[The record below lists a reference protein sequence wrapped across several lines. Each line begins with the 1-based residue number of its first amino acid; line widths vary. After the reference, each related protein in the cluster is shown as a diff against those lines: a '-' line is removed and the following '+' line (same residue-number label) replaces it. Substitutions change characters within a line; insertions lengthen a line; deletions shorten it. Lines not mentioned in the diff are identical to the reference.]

1 VQRKKLLYIAFLVLF
16 FWTNQSYFAQSLSNL
31 EKRAIEAFEKQNYS
45 NALVDYRQLLAK
57 DQQNPDYNYRYG
69 VCIFEVE
76 NRFKAAKYFDVVL
89 GLRQIPDPLLYYYR
103 AQIYQE
109 QYFFKQAIQAYQT
122 YAQLSQNAKFQK
134 DISKH
139 IAECNRGLEEVEA
152 FIRLPLISL
161 SATENQKFY
170 SQYPFSSDDYS
181 YYEAPEVHSK
191 NNAKNGHVPVYA
203 YKRGMK
209 YRIFSSYGP
218 KGTQLDLYI
227 QQKDANNEWGQAALI
242 LGEVNNPLTDESF
255 GFYDP
260 NTSTLY
266 FSSKSKSIGQHD
278 LFKAKYSIATN
289 TASEVEK
296 MAYPYSSPS
305 DDLFYVCDATQQK
318 AYFATNRQGKV
329 GQYEIYVLEL
339 DAAVQANFIFSG
351 FFNNELEP
359 NSKSVVLEFSDLIT
373 GMRYGPFVSDDNG
386 AYQVALPL
394 SGDFALEIQV
404 EGASKS
410 YQTRFNIPNLKPQTA
425 LQQQVSYFSDELGAE
440 QWQVRNQIVDL
451 DPANQI
457 AGLSQLQ
464 FQEAKGSL
472 LTYKSSINTIQS
484 NSSLPS
490 SPSLGFEWG
499 MGTIDTT
506 AFIAKMTDSLI
517 AAEVSLENQ
526 VRLMELLR
534 HDFELQL
541 AFREQMLAQLSELNE
556 QPNAHDQRRQL
567 MESLTQVERTLAFD
581 KQWIEINQAA
591 NIPDLE
597 ILDTLRSINERNQ
610 LILLTGDS
618 LELINGWQKRR
629 ESIQQYLQIAAF
641 DGASALEAASLDEQ
655 RNLQNLLKEE
665 SLVRSQKENIAL
677 QIKQLQADL
686 PLQSKKVQS
695 QTQLQIEVFQTQL
708 RDLEE
713 LSSTLHTAREAKV
726 VQIQVF
732 EQTTQ
737 KEAFLV
743 EAENQEL
750 PELNLQSSYEA
761 LLAQYAQQEVLSA
774 AIKSQNEI
782 ILATEAQAAERS
794 EPQPV
799 QEVALA
805 NEAPAAER
813 SEPQPVQEV
822 VVANET
828 PAAERSEPQPVQEVA
843 LANEAPAAERSELQ
857 PVQEVALA
865 NEAPAAERS
874 EPQPVQEVVVAN
886 EAPAAERSEPQPV
899 QDVALANEAP
909 AAERSEPQPVQEVA
923 LANETPAA
931 ERSELA
937 LNMKII
943 EEQISIFEDEL
954 LALAEMSLDELPIEL
969 PKINHLFLSN
979 EALIRLDEQLELPKE
994 DKSRVE
1000 QMTLSSVQEMEAY
1013 LAYLEL
1019 RNSHEQLKIDLLANQ
1034 QEIRDLE
1041 LYYSPDQKQEL
1052 TSKLLLQQEL
1062 QTKLLDQ
1069 KALVLAQPNQ
1079 AKFEALMI
1087 QNYRP
1092 PLNSPNEVNSSSIVN
1107 STYSNE
1113 FRIEENPNRSSTSAI
1128 PVGLPC
1134 PEGLV
1139 FRVQVGAF
1147 RKPVPADRFRE
1158 FTPVDGQILANG
1170 LTVYMAGY
1178 FKSSKEALQQQTL
1191 IRKLGYSDA
1200 FVVAYQNC
1208 NRLSLAQGRLLESN
1222 ITPLAQELEEKSQF
1236 ASPGQGLYYSVQV
1249 GVYNRLL
1256 SSEGQLGLPEL
1267 IEAKTA
1273 KGQYRYASG
1282 KFDNVISAK
1291 ERQQLAVNK
1300 GVKDAFIVAYY
1311 QGKRITLAE
1320 AKTISQSGIV
1330 FETTFESKPHQLEL
1344 PQSLRQEI
1352 TALQFPKATPLQL
1365 PDPIC
1370 RYEIKCN
1377 DCLSELSR
1385 YNRVGVFIYDPEK
1398 DLIFSALQKSS
1409 QWNVVQQMYLKE
1421 LRKRTLTLKGE
1432 TQTVVIVDHRIDG
1445 AFMDWLLRQQHGYEL
1460 LYNQDGDL
1468 ELRIQIPEAD

>member
-1 VQRKKLLYIAFLVLF
+1 M
-16 FWTNQSYFAQSLSNL
+16 

-805 NEAPAAER
+805 NE
-813 SEPQPVQEV
+813 
-822 VVANET
+822 
-828 PAAERSEPQPVQEVA
+828 
-843 LANEAPAAERSELQ
+843 
-857 PVQEVALA
+857 
-865 NEAPAAERS
+865 
-874 EPQPVQEVVVAN
+874 
-886 EAPAAERSEPQPV
+886 
-899 QDVALANEAP
+899 
-909 AAERSEPQPVQEVA
+909 
-923 LANETPAA
+923 TPAA

>member
-1 VQRKKLLYIAFLVLF
+1 M
-16 FWTNQSYFAQSLSNL
+16 

-181 YYEAPEVHSK
+181 FYEAPEVHSK

-278 LFKAKYSIATN
+278 LFKARYSIATN

-713 LSSTLHTAREAKV
+713 LSSALHTAREAKV

-743 EAENQEL
+743 EAENQEI

-782 ILATEAQAAERS
+782 II
-794 EPQPV
+794 
-799 QEVALA
+799 
-805 NEAPAAER
+805 
-813 SEPQPVQEV
+813 
-822 VVANET
+822 ANET

-843 LANEAPAAERSELQ
+843 LANEAQ
-857 PVQEVALA
+857 VT
-865 NEAPAAERS
+865 
-874 EPQPVQEVVVAN
+874 
-886 EAPAAERSEPQPV
+886 
-899 QDVALANEAP
+899 
-909 AAERSEPQPVQEVA
+909 
-923 LANETPAA
+923 ETPAA
-931 ERSELA
+931 ERSEPA

-1034 QEIRDLE
+1034 QEIRDLV

-1113 FRIEENPNRSSTSAI
+1113 FRIEENPNRPSTSAI

-1249 GVYNRLL
+1249 GVYNRPL

-1282 KFDNVISAK
+1282 KFDNVKSAK

-1330 FETTFESKPHQLEL
+1330 FEKAFESKPHQLEL

>member
-1 VQRKKLLYIAFLVLF
+1 M
-16 FWTNQSYFAQSLSNL
+16 

-373 GMRYGPFVSDDNG
+373 EMRYGPFVSDDNG

-799 QEVALA
+799 QE
-805 NEAPAAER
+805 
-813 SEPQPVQEV
+813 
-822 VVANET
+822 
-828 PAAERSEPQPVQEVA
+828 
-843 LANEAPAAERSELQ
+843 
-857 PVQEVALA
+857 
-865 NEAPAAERS
+865 
-874 EPQPVQEVVVAN
+874 
-886 EAPAAERSEPQPV
+886 
-899 QDVALANEAP
+899 VALANEAP

>member
-1 VQRKKLLYIAFLVLF
+1 M
-16 FWTNQSYFAQSLSNL
+16 

-805 NEAPAAER
+805 NE
-813 SEPQPVQEV
+813 
-822 VVANET
+822 
-828 PAAERSEPQPVQEVA
+828 
-843 LANEAPAAERSELQ
+843 
-857 PVQEVALA
+857 
-865 NEAPAAERS
+865 
-874 EPQPVQEVVVAN
+874 
-886 EAPAAERSEPQPV
+886 
-899 QDVALANEAP
+899 
-909 AAERSEPQPVQEVA
+909 
-923 LANETPAA
+923 TPAA

-1249 GVYNRLL
+1249 GVYNRPL

-1267 IEAKTA
+1267 IKAKTA

-1311 QGKRITLAE
+1311 LGKRITLAE